1 MSVCRSITCG
11 LAACSMGG
19 LVFTCIMLGI
29 FGNGGSIGNVFL
41 IERFVNRA
49 GVKSLSTV
57 VGLSAHLPGCRV
69 GTRWGGTLGAGCMR
83 ARRTSSSGLSV
94 FAVPAAYS
102 RVTWAGVNLLR
113 FAVGSLSITWAA
125 STVVTGP
132 LVGSTVGTPVR
143 LCCSIERSYAERC
156 SSLI

>member
-1 MSVCRSITCG
+1 
-11 LAACSMGG
+11 
-19 LVFTCIMLGI
+19 MLGI

-102 RVTWAGVNLLR
+102 RVTWAGVNINLLR
-113 FAVGSLSITWAA
+113 FAVGSSTTWAA

-143 LCCSIERSYAERC
+143 LCSKIERSYAERC